1 MKLFSNFDTQIKTKC
16 IEENVQE
23 YGEEKVV
30 CLSRSGLFFF
40 VKVVWPLIG
49 FVLLDLALIFFFYY
63 VFDYTYL
70 RLIILI
76 VLLVSSPFIFH
87 LVWNYIDYKMDFVLV
102 NPESLIE
109 YNQTGIFVK
118 KVITINEKS
127 LKSVTVERN
136 GFLYSIFDN
145 WDLVFFSEWDET
157 HGDVTLRYV
166 FHPEKKKIQIE
177 KIMSKN

>member
-87 LVWNYIDYKMDFVLV
+87 LV
-102 NPESLIE
+102 
-109 YNQTGIFVK
+109 
-118 KVITINEKS
+118 
-127 LKSVTVERN
+127 
-136 GFLYSIFDN
+136 
-145 WDLVFFSEWDET
+145 
-157 HGDVTLRYV
+157 
-166 FHPEKKKIQIE
+166 
-177 KIMSKN
+177 